1 MKIVIRVVLLLV
13 AIVLAY
19 FIYDGIQDKIE
30 FQKLA
35 EKRRSVVI
43 DRLMEIREAQKGFKK
58 SKGRY
63 ANNFPELIHFIE
75 NDSIPIVK
83 AIGTVPDTLTLQQ
96 AIEQGIVSRDT
107 TLVPAKEDIF
117 GAGFNA
123 DSLQYVP
130 FSGGQQF
137 EMKAD
142 RIEKNKV
149 EVSVFMA
156 STPYEYVYKGLNT
169 KNENI
174 DLDEKMTV
182 GSLTEPTLSGN
193 WE

>member
-1 MKIVIRVVLLLV
+1 MKIVIRVALLLV

-19 FIYDGIQDKIE
+19 FIYDGIQNKIE
-30 FQKLA
+30 FQKMA
-35 EKRRSVVI
+35 EKRRAVVI
-43 DRLMEIREAQKGFKK
+43 ERLVEIREAQKGFKK
-58 SKGRY
+58 SNGRY

-83 AIGTVPDTLTLQQ
+83 AIGTVPDTLTVNK
-96 AIEQGIVSRDT
+96 AIELGLVSRDT
-107 TLVPAKEDIF
+107 TLVPAKDDIF
-117 GAGFNA
+117 GPGFNA

-130 FSGGQQF
+130 FSGGQMF
-137 EMKAD
+137 EMKSD

-149 EVSVFMA
+149 DVSVFMA
-156 STPYEYVYKGLNT
+156 STPYRYVYRGLNT

-174 DLDEKMTV
+174 DLDAKMTV